1 MTPSLQNHENVVV
14 CFEFLLEK
22 AMAAELPADNKK
34 ARSNL
39 NDSDD
44 AIIVKS

>member
-1 MTPSLQNHENVVV
+1 MTPSLQDHESLP
-14 CFEFLLEK
+14 EKTMSEK
-22 AMAAELPADNKK
+22 AMAAELPANNKK